1 MKGLVI
7 KSTGTSYGVWFPD
20 GTTLDCRVKGNFRI
34 RGIRSTNPVAIGDYV
49 EVVKGDTSA
58 QGDAT
63 HWITEVY
70 DRRNYII
77 RRSTN
82 LSHESHI
89 LAANIDLAAL
99 MVTINHPKTSTIF
112 IDRFLATCEAY
123 RVHACLIFNKVD
135 LLTDNE
141 RQQLSDLRTLYES
154 IGYKTYAISAL
165 DTDSE
170 DFKALLNVFA
180 GGVEHPSPD
189 MNPPSLRGLG
199 GVLMGLG
206 GVPMEIGRVSLLS
219 GNSGVGKSTL
229 LNAILGREV
238 TRTGTI
244 STAHNKGMHT
254 TTFSEM
260 YPLSMHNPQWRS
272 DALGDDAA
280 RVVMTDTSL
289 PAPSLR
295 GTGGVPWLIDT
306 PGIKGFGVL
315 DMQRE
320 EVGHYFRE
328 IFRVGRDCRYSDCVH
343 LDEPGCA
350 VCEAVKNGNIA
361 FSRYES
367 YLSML
372 GDITENKY
380 R

>member
-7 KSTGTSYGVWFPD
+7 KSTGTSYVVHFED
-20 GTTLDCRVKGNFRI
+20 GSTLDCRVKGNFRI

-49 EVVKGDTSA
+49 EVVKGDTMA

-63 HWITEVY
+63 HWITDVY

-99 MVTINHPKTSTIF
+99 MVTVNHPKTSTTF

-123 RVHACLIFNKVD
+123 RVPACIIFNKVD
-135 LLTDNE
+135 LLTDDE
-141 RQQLSDLRTLYES
+141 RQQLADLRTLYEG

-170 DFKALLNVFA
+170 EYRRLLSALC
-180 GGVEHPSPD
+180 GGVT
-189 MNPPSLRGLG
+189 
-199 GVLMGLG
+199 
-206 GVPMEIGRVSLLS
+206 LLS

-229 LNAILGREV
+229 LNVVLGHEV

-260 YPLSMHNPQWRS
+260 YPLPSSLNSQLPSTLNPQ
-272 DALGDDAA
+272 
-280 RVVMTDTSL
+280 
-289 PAPSLR
+289 PS
-295 GTGGVPWLIDT
+295 TVSWLIDT

-328 IFRVGRDCRYSDCVH
+328 IFRIGRECRYSDCVH
-343 LDEPGCA
+343 IDEPGCA
-350 VCEAVKNGNIA
+350 VCEAVKNGDIA

-372 GDITENKY
+372 GDISETKY